1 MLPRVTRTCMY
12 NRWQEL
18 VTVYASI
25 QHIQW
30 HAVHITA
37 SWACKC
43 LWGIVLF
50 ESYFIIS
57 AVRQLIGQKAVGK
70 VGWREL
76 HRRSVTFYI
85 HETSLNATVR
95 SDLQHCCNKD
105 PDTSAETRLNGTKYD
120 AIPCRWCGSNDERV
134 LEPKTTWMLCA
145 GFCSLPHSYQAL
157 LSVPDLP
164 TQLSIQGQWWS
175 NLATQRLQM
184 EQCFE
189 RMGRRI
195 RQVLQNWFSD
205 RVCVSASSRMNWG
218 EKKEKKK
225 CRHFNIH
232 KLDVILGK

>member
-1 MLPRVTRTCMY
+1 MLQQVTRPCDCVHIQSIHRHTVDISAALKWNASMGDKNLWLCMC
-12 NRWQEL
+12 NGWQEL
-18 VTVYASI
+18 VTVYVSI

-50 ESYFIIS
+50 KSYFIIS

-76 HRRSVTFYI
+76 HMRSVTFYI

-105 PDTSAETRLNGTKYD
+105 PDTSAETSLNGTKYD

-157 LSVPDLP
+157 LSVPD
-164 TQLSIQGQWWS
+164 
-175 NLATQRLQM
+175 
-184 EQCFE
+184 
-189 RMGRRI
+189 
-195 RQVLQNWFSD
+195 SD
-205 RVCVSASSRMNWG
+205 LFIPKMH
-218 EKKEKKK
+218 K
-225 CRHFNIH
+225 CS
-232 KLDVILGK
+232 LGSLNV